1 MRTGFSSII
10 DQRGS
15 HMLIAQAV
23 VEGGLLDTVVA
34 AVRSGVEQFSY
45 YIGTGNTKW
54 VLIGLAVIMA
64 IVLFKP
70 KR

>member
-1 MRTGFSSII
+1 
-10 DQRGS
+10 
-15 HMLIAQAV
+15 MLIAQAV

-34 AVRSGVEQFSY
+34 AVRSAVEQASY
-45 YIGTGNTKW
+45 YVGTGNTKW
-54 VLIGLAVIMA
+54 VLIGLAVVMA

>member
-1 MRTGFSSII
+1 
-10 DQRGS
+10 
-15 HMLIAQAV
+15 MLIAQAV

-34 AVRSGVEQFSY
+34 AVTSGVEQFSY